1 MRSPKRTFY
10 IFLSLIISVALIYLL
25 ISQIST
31 QDLIFTLKN
40 LYLPSLFTYMVIS
53 LSGASLRA
61 WRYRLLLQPEGVSW
75 SGILLVTFIKN
86 SLIDLLPARLGSLS
100 YIYLLNRRL
109 GLAFEPVTSSFI
121 ASFLF
126 DFLTLSP
133 FLILAIMSVGLG
145 VDAIASPAVLAI
157 ATLFFLL
164 VTLAFILIIPLA
176 TAFYQIYLFLG
187 TKFKLTA
194 RSWFQKSLVKFKGT
208 IDVLPLMRRHGSF
221 WLILILSFL
230 IRLAKY
236 ASLFFLLHSLLRIH
250 GFSLSNLSFW
260 RLILG
265 TSGAE
270 LTSALPIK
278 GLAGFGTWESAWALT
293 FRLMGSEKNIAILSG
308 LGIHFIT
315 NLFEYSLGIASLF
328 LLALPYFRKRQGQ
341 GD

>member
-1 MRSPKRTFY
+1 MLIFFSVPFKFIFFFKVERKATLWDNFDLSDRQMRSPKRTFY

-157 ATLFFLL
+157 ATLFFSSGHSC
-164 VTLAFILIIPLA
+164 
-176 TAFYQIYLFLG
+176 FYSDHSSG
-187 TKFKLTA
+187 
-194 RSWFQKSLVKFKGT
+194 
-208 IDVLPLMRRHGSF
+208 
-221 WLILILSFL
+221 
-230 IRLAKY
+230 
-236 ASLFFLLHSLLRIH
+236 HSL
-250 GFSLSNLSFW
+250 LSNLSF
-260 RLILG
+260 
-265 TSGAE
+265 
-270 LTSALPIK
+270 
-278 GLAGFGTWESAWALT
+278 
-293 FRLMGSEKNIAILSG
+293 FRHKI
-308 LGIHFIT
+308 
-315 NLFEYSLGIASLF
+315 
-328 LLALPYFRKRQGQ
+328 
-341 GD
+341 